1 MILPL
6 QSEINE
12 NHPTNSFKK
21 THGILIVKTPYNIPR
36 GDLMSAKTKDLAIS
50 IAIPLLVGGISAFIS
65 RSGMQS
71 FSQLEQPPLSPPAW
85 LFPVVWTILF
95 ILMGIASY
103 LVSVSNTDPTYTDNA
118 LTVYGLQLAVNF
130 LWTIFFFRFGWYL
143 FSFFWL
149 LILWGLILLTTLK
162 FGRLSKTAAYL
173 MLPYLVWVT
182 FAAYLNLGVAMLN

>member
-1 MILPL
+1 MKRFKI
-6 QSEINE
+6 
-12 NHPTNSFKK
+12 TNL
-21 THGILIVKTPYNIPR
+21 LIYIV
-36 GDLMSAKTKDLAIS
+36 SAE
-50 IAIPLLVGGISAFIS
+50 LVGVLSAVV
-65 RSGMQS
+65 SGGNFRAFYS
-71 FSQLEQPPLSPPAW
+71 SLNQPPFAPPAW